1 MKNYIF
7 LFLLLLAPSLLFP
20 QTQKEILLYGSLQS
34 GSLAYGKA
42 QGAKEIYLNGKQ
54 AFIDKDGFFV
64 IGFDR
69 DEKGSQALQIVYADG
84 QIDVKKFYLKKRDYK
99 IQRINKME
107 EKYVSPPKEV
117 LEQIEREGEI
127 MAEARKVAD
136 QTDVFYSY
144 SGFIKP
150 IENARMS
157 SVFGSQRILNGVK
170 KNAHNGLDYAAPR
183 GTEIK
188 AMADGIVRLKADNF
202 YYSGNYVFLDHG
214 FGLTSV
220 YLHMDTVYVKNGQ
233 KIVKGDILGE
243 VGTTGRSTGPHL
255 HWGVQWYSSRVD
267 PLSLFKINMDKPTV
281 LK

>member
-1 MKNYIF
+1 MS
-7 LFLLLLAPSLLFP
+7 PLLFS
-20 QTQKEILLYGSLQS
+20 QSQKEVFLYGSLQS

-42 QGAKEIYLNGKQ
+42 PDAKEIYLNGKR
-54 AFIDKDGFFV
+54 AFVDKDGFFV

-84 QIDVKKFYLKKRDYK
+84 QIDVKKFYLKKRVYN
-99 IQRINKME
+99 IQRINKMA

-117 LEQIEREGEI
+117 LERIEKESQMMR
-127 MAEARKVAD
+127 EARIAAEK
-136 QTDVFYSY
+136 TDTFFPY

-150 IENARMS
+150 IENARQS

-170 KNAHNGLDYAAPR
+170 KDPHYGVDYAAPK
-183 GTEIK
+183 GTKIK
-188 AMADGIVRLKADNF
+188 AAADGVVRFKGDDF
-202 YYSGNYVFLDHG
+202 YYSGNFVFLDHG
-214 FGLTSV
+214 FGLTTI
-220 YLHMDTVYVKNGQ
+220 YIHMDTVYVKEGRR
-233 KIVKGDILGE
+233 IAKGDILGE

-255 HWGVQWYSSRVD
+255 HWGALWYNKRVD